1 MTEMEQ
7 RFSAWVMRRR
17 WWFLVLAPIMVLAL
31 ASGLGGITFK
41 TDYRVFFSEDN
52 PQLMA
57 FDEIENT
64 YTQND
69 NVVFLLVPRNGEVFT
84 RETLAALE
92 RLTEMAWQLPYSLR
106 VDSITN
112 FQHTEARGDDLIVR
126 RLVDNAEEMSD
137 AEIER
142 VREIA
147 LAEPLVVKRLAPE
160 DARVT
165 IVNVTIQLP
174 RIDETREGPEV
185 VMAARETAREIRA
198 LYPHLDVHLSGIVI
212 MNHAFYESAMNDMRS
227 LIPMSFAVMVVA
239 LMLLLRGAGG
249 TFATSLI
256 IFMSILAGMGV
267 GAYSGIFLTPPSSVS
282 PIIIL
287 TMAIANS
294 VHILVIF
301 YHELRSTSG
310 AARIDAMQES
320 LRINLQPIF
329 LTSLT
334 TIIGFLSLNFSDV
347 PPFRDLGNLVAMG
360 VGASFLLSVTFLPA
374 LMTLLPVHARRIETN
389 GGIMDRF
396 GDFVVRHRHWLFWS
410 MGGVVIVL
418 IAFIPRNE
426 LNDVFVRYFDE
437 SIDFRRDADLLDEH
451 LGGLYRV
458 DYSLDT
464 GKSNGIHEPAFLGE
478 AEAFVD
484 WLRERPEITH
494 VNSVT
499 DIFKRLNKD
508 LHGGDPDWYR
518 LPAKR
523 DFAAQCLL
531 LYEMSLPYGLDL
543 NNQINVDKSA
553 ILVTVSTRVL
563 STKKLLA
570 LDEDARQ
577 WLSDNAPTLHRIQ
590 EGAGPTMMFAHIGAR
605 NIRSMLFATVLA
617 LALISVILIATLRSL
632 KIGFTSMVPNLVPAG
647 MAFGVWGMLVGEIGL
662 ALSITISMTLGIV
675 VDDTIHFLSKYLR
688 ARREAKLPPEGA
700 VRYAFSHVGMALMI
714 TSLALIAGFLVLTL
728 SSFYLNSSMGMMT
741 AMVLFMALV
750 ADFLF
755 LPPLLMRIERG

>member
-1 MTEMEQ
+1 MTKLEQ
-7 RFSAWVMRRR
+7 RFSAWVIHRR
-17 WWFLVLAPIMVLAL
+17 WWLLALAPLMVLAL
-31 ASGLGGITFK
+31 ATGLGGIRFK

-69 NVVFLLVPRNGEVFT
+69 NVVFLLIPRDGDVFT
-84 RETLAALE
+84 RETLGALE
-92 RLTEMAWQLPYSLR
+92 RLTEMAWLLPYSLR

-112 FQHTEARGDDLIVR
+112 FQHTEAHGDDLIVR
-126 RLVDNAEEMSD
+126 RLVENAGEMSD

-147 LAEPLVVKRLAPE
+147 LAEPLVVKRLVPE
-160 DARVT
+160 DASVT

-174 RIDETREGPEV
+174 RIDETREVPEV

-198 LYPHLDVHLSGIVI
+198 RYPHLSVHLSGIVV
-212 MNHAFYESAMNDMRS
+212 MNHAFSESSMNDMGF
-227 LIPMSFAVMVVA
+227 LIPMSFGAMVVA
-239 LMLLLRGAGG
+239 LVLLLRGIMG
-249 TFATSLI
+249 TFAIFLI
-256 IFMSILAGMGV
+256 ISMSVLATMGA
-267 GAYSGIFLTPPSSVS
+267 GAYADIFLTPPSSIS

-294 VHILVIF
+294 VHILVVF
-301 YHELRSTSG
+301 YHELGSAPGMGRTE
-310 AARIDAMQES
+310 AIRES

-347 PPFRDLGNLVAMG
+347 PPFRDLGNLVAVG
-360 VGASFLLSVTFLPA
+360 VGVSFVLSVTFLPA
-374 LMTLLPVHARRIETN
+374 LMTLLPVRARRMEAD

-396 GDFVVRHRHWLFWS
+396 GDFVVRHRHWLLWS

-418 IAFIPRNE
+418 VAFIPRNE

-437 SIDFRRDADLLDEH
+437 SIDFRRDADLLNEH

-458 DYSLDT
+458 DYSLDA
-464 GKSNGIHEPAFLGE
+464 GESNAIHEPAFLGE
-478 AEAFVD
+478 VEAFVD
-484 WLRERPEITH
+484 WLRQQPEVTH

-499 DIFKRLNKD
+499 DIFKRLNRD

-518 LPAKR
+518 LPAQR

-553 ILVTVSTRVL
+553 ILVTASTRVL

-570 LDEDARQ
+570 LDGHARQ
-577 WLSDNAPTLHRIQ
+577 WLADNAPTLQRVQ

-605 NIRSMLFATVLA
+605 NIRSMLFAAVLA
-617 LALISVILIATLRSL
+617 LALISLILIATLRSL
-632 KIGFTSMVPNLVPAG
+632 KIGLTSMVPNLVPAG
-647 MAFGVWGMLVGEIGL
+647 MAFGAWGMLVGEIGL
-662 ALSITISMTLGIV
+662 ALSVTISMTLGIV

-688 ARREAKLPPEGA
+688 ARREANMTPASA

-728 SSFYLNSSMGMMT
+728 SSFYLNSSMGLMT

-755 LPPLLMRIERG
+755 LPPLLIRIEKG